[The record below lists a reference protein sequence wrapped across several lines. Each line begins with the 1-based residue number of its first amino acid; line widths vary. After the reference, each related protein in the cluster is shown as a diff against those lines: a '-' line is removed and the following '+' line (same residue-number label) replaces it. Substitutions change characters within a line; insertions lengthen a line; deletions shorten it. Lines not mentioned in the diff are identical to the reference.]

1 MLFLAILV
9 LALGWAGWL
18 WAWGR
23 DRVAANHGFAPI
35 PLGGRSSGRWA
46 MPRSAAMSRTRRRDV
61 LVGLCIAAMVSFV
74 FARSW
79 SMLWVAHGLI
89 DVLLLCYG
97 IAVVSI
103 EQRSMQSP
111 RPAVGAVSP
120 LLAAPRMSLQPIVED
135 GY

>member
-1 MLFLAILV
+1 MLFLAILI

-23 DRVAANHGFAPI
+23 DRVAANHGFAPS
-35 PLGGRSSGRWA
+35 PLVGRSSGRWA
-46 MPRSAAMSRTRRRDV
+46 MPRSAAMARTRRRDV

-74 FARSW
+74 FAQSW
-79 SMLWVAHGLI
+79 SVLWVAHGLV
-89 DVLLLCYG
+89 DVMLLGYA
-97 IAVVSI
+97 IAVLSI
-103 EQRSMQSP
+103 EQRSMPRS

-120 LLAAPRMSLQPIVED
+120 LLATPRMALQPIGED